1 MKATITNYLRF
12 ACLTGTAIVLTSC
25 DRKPSADTSTAPD
38 GKARHESYSLQWV
51 SNDVPATMA
60 AGKAAAVHI
69 SVKNTGNWTWPNPA
83 TANLSKPDGSYAV
96 RLSYRWANAEGKLE
110 RQGDERGELSAP
122 VSPGDTANFSMNVLP
137 PKEPGSY
144 RLEIDV
150 VEELVTFFSAKGTQ
164 KLTLPVTVQ

>member
-25 DRKPSADTSTAPD
+25 DRKPSADSSIAPATKTAD
-38 GKARHESYSLQWV
+38 KAYSLQWI
-51 SNDVPATMA
+51 SNNIPATMP
-60 AGKAAAVHI
+60 AGKATTVHV
-69 SVKNTGNWTWPNPA
+69 SVKNTGNWTWPNPP
-83 TANLSKPDGSYAV
+83 TANPLKPDGSYAV
-96 RLSYRWANAEGKLE
+96 RLSYRWANPEGKLE
-110 RQGDERGELSAP
+110 PQGDERGELSAP
-122 VSPGDTANFSMNVLP
+122 VPPGDTANFSMNVLP

-164 KLTLPVTVQ
+164 KLALPVTVQ